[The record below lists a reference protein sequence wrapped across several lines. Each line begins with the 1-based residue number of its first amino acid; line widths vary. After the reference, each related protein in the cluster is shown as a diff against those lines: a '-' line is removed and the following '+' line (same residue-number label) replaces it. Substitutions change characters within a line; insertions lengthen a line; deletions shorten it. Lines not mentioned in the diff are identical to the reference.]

1 MLLVGSRP
9 TAEASPLRLRLGRT
23 LVPERTLEPSV
34 TRQTANQTV
43 ANQTAPQL
51 SEIDR
56 LMRKIRIK
64 ETAVG
69 KGVFAQRAI
78 AADVVVGEILGEIL
92 DDHPEDSNYCMEL
105 QSGRL
110 LEPAPPLRFLN
121 HSCEPNCEL
130 FYWVDEE
137 SDEPVEDRL
146 WLQTLRQ
153 ISADEEMTIDYSWP
167 ADAAIRCRCDAPSC
181 RGWIVDPDEFDQLA
195 ESQPEAW
202 NAYVSEQWAEKAA
215 ENQSRAAGKTAR

>member
-1 MLLVGSRP
+1 M
-9 TAEASPLRLRLGRT
+9 
-23 LVPERTLEPSV
+23 VPERMLEPSV
-34 TRQTANQTV
+34 TRQTANTNAAKKTSAKQ
-43 ANQTAPQL
+43 
-51 SEIDR
+51 SELDR
-56 LMRKIRIK
+56 LMRKIRIE
-64 ETAVG
+64 ETPVG

-78 AADVVVGEILGEIL
+78 AADVVVGEILGEVL
-92 DDHPEDSNYCMEL
+92 DDHPEDSSYCMEL

-110 LEPAPPLRFLN
+110 LEPGPPLRFLN

-146 WLQTLRQ
+146 WLQTLRK
-153 ISADEEMTIDYSWP
+153 IPAGEEMTIDYCWP
-167 ADAAIRCRCDAPSC
+167 ADAAIRCRCEAASC
-181 RGWIVDPDEFDQLA
+181 RGWIVDPDEFDQLS

-215 ENQSRAAGKTAR
+215 KKPSRARTKTAK